1 MIKDGKIFGKFNI
14 LDLSIIIIILLA
26 ITGLLLVKSGK
37 FATSSKVIKKE
48 AMIEFDVVLRGVK
61 LSSDKMLFKTGDK
74 SFITIR
80 NVPYTSLG
88 IIKVYRTSLQTIIP
102 DPKDPSKV
110 LAVNDLAEPN
120 TYNYTVTLKDK
131 ALITD
136 NGPVL
141 GGNKIKIG
149 LIVTLEGADYR
160 LNGLVSGL
168 RVLPQT

>member
-14 LDLSIIIIILLA
+14 LDLSIIVIVLLA
-26 ITGLLLVKSGK
+26 ITGLLLVKTGK
-37 FATSSKVIKKE
+37 FTTSSKVIKKQ

-61 LSSDKMLFKTGDK
+61 LSNDKMIFKTGDK

-88 IIKVYRTSLQTIIP
+88 ILNVIRTPLQTVIP
-102 DPKDPSKV
+102 DPKDPSRA
-110 LAVNDLAEPN
+110 LAVVDSAEPY

-136 NGPVL
+136 DGPVI

-168 RVLPQT
+168 RVLK

>member
-14 LDLSIIIIILLA
+14 LDLSIIVVILLT
-26 ITGLLLVKSGK
+26 ITGLLLVKTGK
-37 FATSSKVIKKE
+37 FTTSSKIIKKE

-61 LSSDKMLFKTGDK
+61 LSNDKMIFKTGNK

-88 IIKVYRTSLQTIIP
+88 IINVIKTSQQTVLPNPVNPSKAISVN
-102 DPKDPSKV
+102 DPS
-110 LAVNDLAEPN
+110 EPY
-120 TYNYTVTLKDK
+120 TYNFTVTLKDK
-131 ALITD
+131 ALITND
-136 NGPVL
+136 GPVI

-168 RVLPQT
+168 RVLK

>member
-1 MIKDGKIFGKFNI
+1 MIKDGKLFGKFNI
-14 LDLSIIIIILLA
+14 LDLSIIIVILLA
-26 ITGLLLVKSGK
+26 VTGLLLVKTGK
-37 FATSSKVIKKE
+37 FATSAKVIKKE
-48 AMIEFDVVLRGVK
+48 SMIEFDVVLRGVK
-61 LSSDKMLFKTGDK
+61 LSNDKMLFKSGDK

-88 IIKVYRTSLQTIIP
+88 ITKVNRTPLQTIIP
-102 DPKDPSKV
+102 DPNDPTKA
-110 LAVNDLAEPN
+110 LAVNDLAEPY

-136 NGPVL
+136 DGPVI

-149 LIVTLEGADYR
+149 LIVTLEGGDYR

-168 RVLPQT
+168 RVLK